1 MSDAGST
8 PVGAAQPALCRDY
21 ITKLYII
28 SRVCLCDVIVHV
40 ALALL
45 FVLMALWFYLAS

>member
-1 MSDAGST
+1 MIDLST
-8 PVGAAQPALCRDY
+8 CVWECRDY

-45 FVLMALWFYLAS
+45 FVLMAFMVLPSFLMIRD